1 MTSDGEVAEDEI
13 NFIKS
18 ITNESNLVPNL
29 NVQILIEQ
37 YVREFNSSPKDF
49 LLNYLSE
56 LQNSNLKKTD
66 ELKVIELA
74 IKTIESD
81 NIIKYSEIKFFK
93 LVRSNLSLTD
103 EDILKVYPDIEEF
116 LLPDAKRF
124 DFSKI
129 ENVRLRK
136 IDLGFK

>member
-1 MTSDGEVAEDEI
+1 MKHELFLKTIFCCMTSDGEVAEDEI

-81 NIIKYSEIKFFK
+81 NIIKYLNE
-93 LVRSNLSLTD
+93 VQ
-103 EDILKVYPDIEEF
+103 
-116 LLPDAKRF
+116 
-124 DFSKI
+124 
-129 ENVRLRK
+129 
-136 IDLGFK
+136 

>member
-1 MTSDGEVAEDEI
+1 MGEVAEDEI

>member
-1 MTSDGEVAEDEI
+1 MTSDGDVAEDEI